1 MLSQPNTIQAM
12 HAKTVIKFASLFVTV
27 AILGGC
33 ASAYFDTLER
43 FGIEKREVLVDRI
56 EEAKDAQENTKEQ
69 FRSALEEFSAVTQ
82 FEGGDLEALYDRLK
96 KELDRSESAAKEVS
110 TRIDKIQEVAGLLF
124 KEWEEELSQ
133 YSSDSLRRQSEQ
145 QLYETQERYETLI
158 SVMQKAEA
166 RMDPVL
172 ASFRDQVLYLK
183 HNLNAQAVAS
193 LGRQVGE
200 IQDDVETLIREMEAA
215 IEEASA
221 FIADFKPAA

>member
-1 MLSQPNTIQAM
+1 M